1 MAQMAELSE
10 KQQYEKCV
18 QTILQIVMEIDGLSD
33 GVWKEISDQCGSLW
47 KLKESFANISVQ
59 ANRIEHNRYYHRY
72 IRSERP
78 RHILSVAEKA
88 RNEKYTNC
96 PRCDR
101 IIKIGYMGEHQTE
114 SKVCID
120 ITLVK
125 SLTLKNQSLYNN
137 KMKEFNLVNHWIV
150 DRCKHIPTAVGVWGW
165 YNFTPWEQPRKHIGE
180 WALSSDRKVVR
191 LN

>member
-1 MAQMAELSE
+1 MAQLALTE

-18 QTILQIVMEIDGLSD
+18 QTILQIVMEIDGLND
-33 GVWKEISDQCGSLW
+33 NVWKEISDQCGSLW

-59 ANRIEHNRYYHRY
+59 ANRIEHNTYYHRY
-72 IRSERP
+72 VRVERP

-88 RNEKYTNC
+88 CNDKYTNC

-101 IIKIGYMGEHQTE
+101 IVKEKYIERHQSE

-125 SLTLKNQSLYNN
+125 SLTLKNQSLYNH
-137 KMKEFNLVNHWIV
+137 KMKEFNLVNHWVV
-150 DRCKHIPTAVGVWGW
+150 DRCKDTPRPVGLWGW
-165 YNFTPWEQPRKHIGE
+165 YNFTPWEQPHKNVGE
-180 WALSSDRKVVR
+180 WAVSSDRKVVK
-191 LN
+191 LS